1 MIKMQYVVE
10 NPYPIWNSINISICF
25 KVFKSYFINA
35 SVWFWIGI
43 DGENLI
49 NMKHIIRCRALIDI
63 VIEVVYF
70 FQKQTRFKSQTTS

>member
-10 NPYPIWNSINISICF
+10 NPYPIRNSIDNSTCF
-25 KVFKSYFINA
+25 KMFLSHFINA

-43 DGENLI
+43 DRENLT

-63 VIEVVYF
+63 VI
-70 FQKQTRFKSQTTS
+70 